1 MSISKE
7 ERERITKFA
16 GTVDGQAARL
26 MEFPEDHDTESREL
40 ASDAE
45 ALAGDTRTLL
55 EALDTADS
63 EKAELQQENQRL
75 RDKVAELDDQVTDH
89 EEELINLDRQR
100 RGEE

>member
-63 EKAELQQENQRL
+63 EKAELQQENECL
-75 RDKVAELDDQVTDH
+75 RETISRQEVVIETA
-89 EEELINLDRQR
+89 DRIMHADLPR
-100 RGEE
+100 RENS